1 MNKPIV
7 IFKVPASTAT
17 LEVIKQYV
25 VTLKELYPD
34 IYPIVIP
41 NNWSVY
47 DPTFVRQTGDK
58 LNLSVEKSKSSK
70 AQKDP

>member
-17 LEVIKQYV
+17 PEVIKQYV